1 MTRRIRV
8 PALAAAAVL
17 ALSLWAGSA
26 SASEQTLTSL
36 GKITFLSPSNRVEC
50 NVTLQATFVDWRER
64 PAEGSHAGSITG
76 TTISGCEGGTFR
88 AALGLPWGMENVRT
102 LGRSP
107 TLTGILVE
115 LRGVSLAFST
125 FGPFSNCLWE
135 GRPGLLIE
143 VFEAGEGRH
152 TFGLAHMLEEHLAK
166 HEGAL
171 CPLEIAISGSF
182 RIA

>member
-1 MTRRIRV
+1 MTRRTRV
-8 PALAAAAVL
+8 PVLATAAVL
-17 ALSLWAGSA
+17 ALALGAGSA
-26 SASEQTLTSL
+26 PASEQTLTSL
-36 GKITFLSPSNRVEC
+36 GKITFVSPSNRVQC

-64 PAEGSHAGSITG
+64 PSEGSHAGSITRA
-76 TTISGCEGGTFR
+76 TISGCEGGAFR
-88 AALGLPWGMENVRT
+88 AALSLPWEMENVRT
-102 LGRSP
+102 LGTLP

-135 GRPGLLIE
+135 GTPGLLVE
-143 VFEAGEGRH
+143 LFEAGEGRH
-152 TFGLAHMLEEHLAK
+152 VFGLAHMLEEHLAK

-182 RIA
+182 RIS